1 MNAIASG
8 TLAFGGTGALTIN
21 PAAAGAS
28 MTIGSAKTVAF
39 NASAVTTLSDGF
51 ALNANLT
58 VTGSGNT
65 GLTGTVP
72 TGAAGALGAITGGN
86 DLTVAM
92 APAGMVSV
100 TGSGNWANTTVNSGT
115 LLVNT
120 ANPGT
125 GTTSLNGGVL
135 RIGAAISKDITVGS
149 RGGAIETASALS
161 YTGNLTATAGS
172 ENLVLRNV
180 GAALTIITGT
190 NTGLNTGITLATAG
204 TPASIFFTGT
214 AAQLPNSA
222 YNISIP
228 DGLSFGGTAVSDSN
242 YTNKVRF
249 VPTGIHAIYDVSS
262 NNPTPDLSGLDRD
275 VWIGLSGTTISAYT
289 LRTSGSFQ
297 NDYRIV
303 PIATTT
309 ITGSPF
315 TGIGKN
321 LIVSAGVVP
330 TDANS
335 SPTNLFGSGIALTIS
350 AAQNYTGTTTV
361 QGGVK
366 NALMGGGV
374 SAPTLTVSGG
384 GLTGTSGI
392 TVDKRAILTFMT
404 AGSSG
409 QAVGAA
415 ITVKGGGTMNVNLA
429 SALDAD
435 STLTLGGNSG
445 GGTYAATGTQTLA
458 SLTIAAGAN
467 TISGAGILNIT
478 GGGGAG
484 YTRSVGGFLNDT
496 QLTTYGVAPTAAG
509 GSSVATGAGPGD
521 EILIGAANAGNF
533 IAAAATFG
541 NPTYTAGNDLST
553 WTSAK
558 NYQVTGAVSSTV
570 GNGNTINSLN
580 FTNAQT
586 VTFGAAA
593 NVLNL
598 ASGMILGNN
607 VNVSIGNAVGNG
619 EIRTANG
626 QDLIFNQVTGGTMTV
641 NAKIGQQG
649 GTTTQ
654 ALTKAGAGT
663 LTLTNTNNQIGDIY
677 VNGGTVTGSGGL
689 NRLGDVDNTARTW
702 YLFGGGIKTDSI
714 ASSAN
719 RTSIV
724 VGPQGGYI
732 VQTQGSPSGTLQI
745 GTTTGPNATAITLN
759 GTLYIGGNELGGD
772 PSLYST
778 QLKGNISGPGI
789 IFASGHSNWGRKH
802 VVTLSG
808 VNTAWSG
815 GIYSGGTLP
824 FSNINNSY
832 SGNAVIRVDNTDALG
847 TGPIVMD
854 SGANGYNSMGMTFT
868 ANAGS
873 SYANDFR
880 LNMAMYFQ
888 NWKTNGSLT
897 LSGRI
902 VGSTGLLLQGYDAGG
917 GSVSETVLAGTVS
930 MNGTPNANGGAAG
943 SVGAGQYYNY
953 GTASVIQNFVNGQGG
968 VNVGATAL
976 IGATTLVA
984 GHINSMLS
992 YNSLTTVESVGAEGY
1007 VRFSGT
1013 NSFIPG
1019 AVGPGY
1025 LAALRKG
1032 GSTVLNYGY
1041 LLTAGSTYTPPQ
1053 GKSFVIGT
1061 LGTGTAQVG
1070 TLGGAGSGTAN
1081 FDGGT
1086 KHDVNT
1092 GQLLAGLYGGDV
1104 NIHGN
1109 ASGDTA
1115 SLNLLAKD
1123 ADTVLVLGTSNPVV
1137 FTPTWGDS
1145 GGQSCLTQMRTR
1157 TGGTTLSKTGAGTL
1171 TITDA
1176 DYRNTDGT
1184 SARSG
1189 FTWNVTGGTLR
1200 YEKNDGAGANFAGVN
1215 IGNGCNLSGSG
1226 TINGAVAVTSG
1237 TISPGNAGPGKLTV
1251 GSIAFNS
1258 SAATFAVELNGG
1270 SAGSG
1275 YDQLVVASGGTVTL
1289 ANVTMSGSLGYSPVA
1304 GTTFTIIDNQGSNAV
1319 SGTFNGL
1326 AQGSLV
1332 SIGGNPFP
1340 QWH

>member
-1 MNAIASG
+1 
-8 TLAFGGTGALTIN
+8 
-21 PAAAGAS
+21 

-39 NASAVTTLSDGF
+39 NASAVTTLSDGLT
-51 ALNANLT
+51 LNADLT

-65 GLTGTVP
+65 GLTGLVP
-72 TGAAGALGAITGGN
+72 TGEAGALGAITGGN
-86 DLTVAM
+86 NLTVAM

-100 TGSGNWANTTVNSGT
+100 TGSANWANTTINSGT
-115 LLVNT
+115 LLVNSANLGIGSGTLNINGGTLRLSGSPSKAITVGANGGVLEVSSNAYPSGQISGGAAGLPDLVLRTMPSELGLSGDNSASGSNYVQGFTLAHAGGAGDVRFDTLNATGGAANTIVAPKGVFFAFAFSNAADLKT
-120 ANPGT
+120 ALDKFTVDPGGESVWITRDLPTTTDYNLSSGGASPINKDLRIYIQNFLPNSITVNDGGTYRIAHSGVAISKDLFVNNGGGLAENLDLALAAVPTDVHSSATSLLAGTVSITAAQSYT
-125 GTTSLNGGVL
+125 GTTSVNGV
-135 RIGAAISKDITVGS
+135 
-149 RGGAIETASALS
+149 
-161 YTGNLTATAGS
+161 
-172 ENLVLRNV
+172 
-180 GAALTIITGT
+180 
-190 NTGLNTGITLATAG
+190 
-204 TPASIFFTGT
+204 
-214 AAQLPNSA
+214 
-222 YNISIP
+222 
-228 DGLSFGGTAVSDSN
+228 
-242 YTNKVRF
+242 
-249 VPTGIHAIYDVSS
+249 
-262 NNPTPDLSGLDRD
+262 
-275 VWIGLSGTTISAYT
+275 
-289 LRTSGSFQ
+289 
-297 NDYRIV
+297 
-303 PIATTT
+303 
-309 ITGSPF
+309 
-315 TGIGKN
+315 
-321 LIVSAGVVP
+321 
-330 TDANS
+330 
-335 SPTNLFGSGIALTIS
+335 
-350 AAQNYTGTTTV
+350 
-361 QGGVK
+361 VK

-374 SAPTLTVSGG
+374 SAPTLTISADLSAAGAVTIDRSATVNISGTG
-384 GLTGTSGI
+384 GKFSGTSGI
-392 TVDKRAILTFMT
+392 TVKGGSTLVLGDTTAANNNGVTNRVST
-404 AGSSG
+404 AGG
-409 QAVGAA
+409 
-415 ITVKGGGTMNVNLA
+415 
-429 SALDAD
+429 
-435 STLTLGGNSG
+435 LTLGGTSG
-445 GGTYAATGTQTLA
+445 GGTTTFRFADGGSTTSHSLSA
-458 SLTIAAGAN
+458 LTIAAGSSTLNSGGITAGTPGSNDLVFAGGANVARSAGGVAVITMPNASNLTGTAAATAITAASWAGSVVTITAAGHGYSVGQPIYIGGMTPAGYNGRYVVTGVSGNDFTYALAANPGAATVLGTSLGNTITGIADTSRITVGQNLVLTGAGFNPDQGSGSFGLVLAKTAN
-467 TISGAGILNIT
+467 TVTMSTAPSAAVAAAAITYPYDFSQFTGAPSGTSVVGAGSDAVLVGAILYQGDGRVSPVGAAAGYLQAPALAVKPITVNPTVYTLDAADAGKNVFVVDTT
-478 GGGGAG
+478 GGGGV
-484 YTRSVGGFLNDT
+484 S
-496 QLTTYGVAPTAAG
+496 
-509 GSSVATGAGPGD
+509 
-521 EILIGAANAGNF
+521 GN
-533 IAAAATFG
+533 
-541 NPTYTAGNDLST
+541 
-553 WTSAK
+553 
-558 NYQVTGAVSSTV
+558 STV
-570 GNGNTINSLN
+570 SGSDLAINS
-580 FTNAQT
+580 FTHQFHGTVAFDNASRVLT
-586 VTFGAAA
+586 V
-593 NVLNL
+593 
-598 ASGMILGNN
+598 ASGMILHGKNLG
-607 VNVSIGNAVGNG
+607 SLTFGSVGTPG
-619 EIRTANG
+619 ELRTGNG
-626 QDLIFNQVTGGTMTV
+626 QDLIFHGTSTNTTV
-641 NAKIGQQG
+641 YAKIGQEG
-649 GTTTQ
+649 GTTTR
-654 ALTKAGAGT
+654 AVTKAGTGT

-732 VQTQGSPSGTLQI
+732 VQTQSSPSGTLQI
-745 GTTTGPNATAITLN
+745 GTTTGPNATTIALN

-789 IFASGHSNWGRKH
+789 IFASGHSYWGRKH

-815 GIYSGGTLP
+815 GIYSGSTLP
-824 FSNINNSY
+824 FSNINNTY

-888 NWKTNGSLT
+888 NWKTNGPLT

-930 MNGTPNANGGAAG
+930 MNGTPNANGGAATS

-968 VNVGATAL
+968 VSIGATAL

-1053 GKSFVIGT
+1053 GKSFVIGS
-1061 LGTGTAQVG
+1061 LGAGTAQVG
-1070 TLGGAGSGTAN
+1070 TLGAAGSGTVN

-1123 ADTVLVLGTSNPVV
+1123 ADTVLVLGISNPVV

-1157 TGGTTLSKTGAGTL
+1157 TGGTTPMALS
-1171 TITDA
+1171 
-1176 DYRNTDGT
+1176 
-1184 SARSG
+1184 
-1189 FTWNVTGGTLR
+1189 
-1200 YEKNDGAGANFAGVN
+1200 
-1215 IGNGCNLSGSG
+1215 
-1226 TINGAVAVTSG
+1226 
-1237 TISPGNAGPGKLTV
+1237 
-1251 GSIAFNS
+1251 
-1258 SAATFAVELNGG
+1258 
-1270 SAGSG
+1270 
-1275 YDQLVVASGGTVTL
+1275 
-1289 ANVTMSGSLGYSPVA
+1289 
-1304 GTTFTIIDNQGSNAV
+1304 
-1319 SGTFNGL
+1319 
-1326 AQGSLV
+1326 
-1332 SIGGNPFP
+1332 
-1340 QWH
+1340 